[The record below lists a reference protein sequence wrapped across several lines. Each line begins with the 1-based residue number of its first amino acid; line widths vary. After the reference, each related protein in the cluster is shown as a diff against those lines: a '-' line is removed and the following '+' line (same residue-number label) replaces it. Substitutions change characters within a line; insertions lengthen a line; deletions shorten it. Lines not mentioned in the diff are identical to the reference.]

1 MNYYK
6 ISSLEGQL
14 LGAVS
19 SNDLRYYNER
29 KHRMLCCDEQLAQ
42 YIYLEGKYY
51 RPGWFNTESA
61 EVRGTYPKVK
71 CQIISEAEFQEIRNS
86 QNSI

>member
-14 LGAVS
+14 LGAAS

-29 KHRMLCCDEQLAQ
+29 KHRILCCDEKLAQ
-42 YIYLEGKYY
+42 YIYLDDKYY

-61 EVRGTYPKVK
+61 EIRGMYAKVK
-71 CQIISEAEFQEIRNS
+71 CEIITYDEYTAIRDS
-86 QNSI
+86 QNLG